1 MQRVPC
7 RSVLLLPVVIASIAC
22 GGDDDGRTTGNA
34 DSIGLTGASSLGTG
48 GTDDPS
54 DTAEDNSNT
63 FDPVFD
69 LGVPDTDADPS
80 GNEECASEVTP
91 AENKKQPA
99 DIIVVVDNSGSM
111 DFEAGLVQTNL
122 NSFSQQ
128 IIDSGIDVH
137 VVLMSSYP
145 GDGNGICIDPPLG
158 SGGCNNND
166 NNPPLFTHIDQRIS
180 SNDALEQILDHHA
193 NWSVVLRP
201 DAQLHFM
208 VVTDDESDLPPL
220 DFDNQLKALSPN
232 YALYRLNGIVCTS
245 NCEEAAAIG
254 DTYVTLGQLTGGIIG
269 DLCLQDFQPVF
280 DALATEVISG
290 AQIACE
296 WDIPPPPEGE
306 DFDPTKVNVE
316 FDDGMG
322 GGFEIGYVES
332 EAECANVIDG
342 WYYDNPAAPTLILA
356 CPQTCQK
363 IQGVDAATINISLG
377 CDTIPAG

>member
-1 MQRVPC
+1 MQRV
-7 RSVLLLPVVIASIAC
+7 RSGLALVVLAQVAC
-22 GGDDDGRTTGNA
+22 GGDDDGRDSGSGA
-34 DSIGLTGASSLGTG
+34 SIGLTGLTSVGGTEDPSGTG
-48 GTDDPS
+48 DEFN
-54 DTAEDNSNT
+54 DTLDQ
-63 FDPVFD
+63 VFD
-69 LGVPDTDADPS
+69 LGEPGT
-80 GNEECASEVTP
+80 GNGPGGEEECASEATP

-111 DFEAGLVQTNL
+111 DFEANLVQTNL
-122 NSFSQQ
+122 NAFSQQ

-158 SGGCNNND
+158 IGGCPNND

-180 SNDALEQILDHHA
+180 SNDALEQILAHHA
-193 NWSVVLRP
+193 NWSAVLRP

-208 VVTDDESDLPPL
+208 VVTDDESDLAPL
-220 DFDNQLKALSPN
+220 DFDNQLKALDPN
-232 YALYRLNGIVCTS
+232 YALYRMNGIVCTS
-245 NCEEAAAIG
+245 NCEEAAEIG
-254 DTYVTLGQLTGGIIG
+254 QAYMTLGQLTMGIIG

-296 WDIPPPPEGE
+296 WDIPPPPPGE
-306 DFDPTKVNVE
+306 DFDPMKVNVE

-332 EAECANVIDG
+332 AAECANVIDG
-342 WYYDNPAAPTLILA
+342 WYYDNAANPTLILA

-363 IQGVDAATINISLG
+363 IQGVETATINISLG
-377 CDTIPAG
+377 CDTVPAG